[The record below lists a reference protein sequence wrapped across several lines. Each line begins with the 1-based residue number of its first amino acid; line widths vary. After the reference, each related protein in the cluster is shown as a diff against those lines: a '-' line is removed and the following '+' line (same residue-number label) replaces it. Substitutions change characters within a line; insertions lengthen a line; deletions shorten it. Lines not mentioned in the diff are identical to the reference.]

1 MMCLISGKF
10 FLEVFTM
17 EEKKKVALNDEL
29 LDNVAG
35 GMQKGM
41 CYICPICGN
50 VHVYPESCDPY
61 SKPAQSKPIN
71 QDEPI
76 ARA

>member
-1 MMCLISGKF
+1 
-10 FLEVFTM
+10 M

-29 LDNVAG
+29 LDTVAG

-50 VHVYPESCDPY
+50 VHVYPESCPPY
-61 SKPAQSKPIN
+61 SAPDQSKPFN
-71 QDEPI
+71 QVEPI
-76 ARA
+76 DQVEPIGRA

>member
-1 MMCLISGKF
+1 
-10 FLEVFTM
+10 M

-50 VHVYPESCDPY
+50 VHVYPESCPPY
-61 SKPAQSKPIN
+61 SAPDRSKPFN
-71 QDEPI
+71 QVEPI
-76 ARA
+76 DQVEPIGRA